1 MICSGRRP
9 PCTSVTVV
17 VELKQNSRCLFCS
30 PPLPSP
36 PLCLCQLHM
45 TANSPNLPPSRVYTL
60 TGWDSKH
67 YYSFTLCKMQHVKL
81 TWSGPVSGKKN
92 IHHTDINNMKPFN
105 ENTQFITSRNANPGI
120 ESFHRVIEPLPFP
133 HYNSI
138 CFIQP
143 S

>member
-1 MICSGRRP
+1 MIDNLKRIANGLAALLRMYPVLPCLCCQVFTDMICSGRRP

-81 TWSGPVSGKKN
+81 TWSGPVSGARK
-92 IHHTDINNMKPFN
+92 IST
-105 ENTQFITSRNANPGI
+105 TQT
-120 ESFHRVIEPLPFP
+120 
-133 HYNSI
+133 
-138 CFIQP
+138 
-143 S
+143 